1 MYPPEFFCGR
11 LPHRPYKMAEIAPS
25 IGIMAI
31 VCLLLA
37 PAGVAGMQGI
47 WISRAELANLPTT
60 GLAWQRLKATADQ
73 PTGTPKL
80 SDQNQSNNVYVLAKA
95 LLYAR
100 LGGEHYRSEV
110 IDQCMRAIGTE
121 QGGRTLALGREIVAY
136 VIAADLVGLPPD
148 KDRPFRAWLHK
159 ALTEVLDAKTLQSTH
174 ERRPNNWG
182 THAGAS
188 RAALAA
194 YLGDR
199 AELERTALVF
209 RAYLGDAEAEYSGFK
224 FGALSWQCDPSQPKG
239 VNPKGCQKDGHSID
253 GVLPDDQRRSG
264 GFTWPP
270 RKENYAYE
278 ALQGAIVQAV
288 ILHRAGYDAFDW
300 GDQALLR
307 AYRWLRTEAD
317 YKPTGDDTW
326 QLPLV
331 DHFYGTQFWDGR
343 PTRCG
348 KNMCWTDWSHAKSK
362 PSQPGLASP
371 RFRGRPGNAYR

>member
-1 MYPPEFFCGR
+1 M
-11 LPHRPYKMAEIAPS
+11 L
-25 IGIMAI
+25 
-31 VCLLLA
+31 CLVLA
-37 PAGVAGMQGI
+37 MGGLAGAQGI
-47 WISRAELANLPTT
+47 WIGRGELAELPTT
-60 GLAWQRLKATADQ
+60 GVAWQRLKAQADRSAGL
-73 PTGTPKL
+73 PNL
-80 SDQNQSNNVYVLAKA
+80 SDKNQKNNVYVLAKA
-95 LLYAR
+95 LVYAR
-100 LGGEHYRSEV
+100 IGGEHYRNEV

-121 QGGRTLALGREIVAY
+121 QGGRTLALGRELAAY

-148 KDRPFRAWLHK
+148 KDRPFRVWLRK
-159 ALTEVLDAKTLQSTH
+159 ALTQVLDGKTLQSTH

-188 RAALAA
+188 RAAVAA

-224 FGALSWQCDPSQPKG
+224 FGKLSWQCDPAQPKG
-239 VNPKGCQKDGHSID
+239 INPKGCRKHGHSID

-264 GFTWPP
+264 GFMWPP
-270 RKENYAYE
+270 PKENYAYE

-288 ILHRAGYDAFDW
+288 ILHRAGYNALDW
-300 GDQALLR
+300 GDKALLR
-307 AYRWLRTEAD
+307 AYRWLHAEAD
-317 YKPTGDDTW
+317 YEPTGDDTW

-331 DHFYGTQFWDGR
+331 DHLYGTDFWGGD

-362 PSQPGLASP
+362 SNRGGLASP
-371 RFRGRPGNAYR
+371 PLRE